1 MVIGNNKSKKKKTI
15 SSTSCFGQY
24 LISATES
31 KLKQIGIVNMGY
43 CCNRLDRIVGRK
55 VDGIFCGSLEDNA
68 ERNSDDED
76 LAC

>member
-1 MVIGNNKSKKKKTI
+1 MGKISKKKKKAFPLQVA
-15 SSTSCFGQY
+15 FGQY
-24 LISATES
+24 FISATES
-31 KLKQIGIVNMGY
+31 KLEQIGIVNMGY

-55 VDGIFCGSLEDNA
+55 LNGIFCGSLEDNA

>member
-1 MVIGNNKSKKKKTI
+1 MTWKYKANKTFPLQVA
-15 SSTSCFGQY
+15 FGQY

-43 CCNRLDRIVGRK
+43 CCNRLGRIVGRK

-68 ERNSDDED
+68 ERNSGDED